1 MPRIFRIID
10 CAFGKDHDDDADEA
24 VVVAVVGI
32 SLVVVG
38 AWVGGKRV
46 VMSWGR

>member
-32 SLVVVG
+32 SLWWWVPG
-38 AWVGGKRV
+38 WVGKG
-46 VMSWGR
+46 